1 VSHGHGTQVK
11 HLLRQLVKWHPPE
24 LEKVVLT
31 LNVPALDA
39 AFFQENASYSLL
51 DLLIIKNKHPFGF
64 GANHNQAFAQCDS
77 KYFFVLNPD
86 LDLTINPFPG
96 LLTAVAS
103 DETGCAYP
111 VQISEDGMH
120 LDFERTLV
128 SPRAIVQRHLLPQR
142 YQIQSDQ
149 SVHWISG
156 AFMAFKSSVFR
167 ELGGF
172 DERYLMYCED
182 VDICLRMQLAGY
194 SLARADAT
202 VIHHT
207 QRQTLKNPRHLAWHI
222 RSLLRLWNSASYKEY
237 KRKFI
242 DVKT

>member
-1 VSHGHGTQVK
+1 VSHGHGAQVK
-11 HLLRQLVKWHPPE
+11 HLLRQLVKWHTPE
-24 LEKVVLT
+24 LKKVVLT
-31 LNVPALDA
+31 LNVPALDVD
-39 AFFQENASYSLL
+39 FFQENTSYLPL
-51 DLLIIKNKHPFGF
+51 DLFIIKNKRSFGF
-64 GANHNQAFAQCDS
+64 GANHNQAFRQCNS

-86 LDLTINPFPG
+86 LDLTTNPFPG
-96 LLTAVAS
+96 LLTAIAS
-103 DETGCAYP
+103 DKTGCAYP
-111 VQISEDGMH
+111 VQISEDGVP

-128 SPRAIVQRHLLPQR
+128 SPRAIVQRHLLPPH
-142 YQIQSDQ
+142 YQIQCSQ

-172 DERYLMYCED
+172 DERYFMYCED

-194 SLARADAT
+194 NLARADAT
-202 VIHHT
+202 VIHRT